1 MTVMRDPVEETKS
14 KAGETELP
22 PAPKRRLSVK
32 RLIPV
37 GILLTGLVAF
47 FALELDR
54 FLSYQ
59 TLVDNRDWLQMQVAE
74 NRALTYLA
82 FMAIYAVV
90 IAFSIPGG
98 TIMTLAG
105 GFLFGTWIG
114 GSLTVLAATL
124 GSTAVFLAARSAL
137 GGALRARA
145 GGYLDR
151 MEKGFQE
158 NALSYLLVLRLV
170 PIFPFWLV
178 NIVPALLGV
187 PLRTYVLGTLAGIIP
202 GTFVYAS
209 VGAGLGS
216 LLDRGETPDF
226 GIIFDPQVLLPL
238 LALSAL
244 ALLPVAYRRFKNRNA
259 KA

>member
-1 MTVMRDPVEETKS
+1 MGKKDMRDQAETDH
-14 KAGETELP
+14 GVTLP
-22 PAPKRRLSVK
+22 PAPKRRLTPG

-37 GILLTGLVAF
+37 AILLTGLA
-47 FALELDR
+47 
-54 FLSYQ
+54 LSYAFGLHEYLSFQ
-59 TLVDNRDWLQMQVAE
+59 TLADNRDWLQAQVRD
-74 NRALTYLA
+74 NQVLTFFSYI
-82 FMAIYAVV
+82 AIYAIVV
-90 IAFSIPGG
+90 AFSIPGG

-105 GFLFGTWIG
+105 GFLFGTWLG

-187 PLRTYVLGTLAGIIP
+187 PLRLYILGTLAGIIP

-216 LLDRGETPDF
+216 VLDRGETPDL

-238 LALSAL
+238 VAL
-244 ALLPVAYRRFKNRNA
+244 AALAMLPVGYRKWKERRTGA
-259 KA
+259 

>member
-1 MTVMRDPVEETKS
+1 MSVMRDPVEETEKQ
-14 KAGETELP
+14 AEEVHLP
-22 PAPKRRLSVK
+22 PAPQRGFSVK

-37 GILLTGLVAF
+37 GILLAGLGGF
-47 FALELDR
+47 FALGLDR
-54 FLSYQ
+54 YLSFQ

-74 NRALTYLA
+74 NQALTFLA
-82 FMAIYAVV
+82 YIVIYALVV
-90 IAFSIPGG
+90 AFSIPGG

-145 GGYLDR
+145 GGYLER

-187 PLRTYVLGTLAGIIP
+187 PLRIYVIGTLAGIIP

-238 LALSAL
+238 LALAAL
-244 ALLPVAYRRFKNRNA
+244 ALLPVGYRYLKNRNA